1 MEIFCSEIVFET
13 VVDICCCEEDSDIAE
28 DFCSENDSETAEDLF
43 EKISETAWDCS
54 CWLAV
59 VSTVSIT
66 ELFFV
71 IISLVDSE

>member
-1 MEIFCSEIVFET
+1 MEIFCSESVFET
-13 VVDICCCEEDSDIAE
+13 VDDLICCCSEEDSDIAE

-43 EKISETAWDCS
+43 EKISETAWLD
-54 CWLAV
+54 AV
-59 VSTVSIT
+59 SMVSIT